1 MYSFPQFPLISSS
14 AENNS
19 KHTIKYHFLRPI
31 NLLKNVWG
39 CVRSL
44 LCVSCLLNN
53 MKNKADHFFTRQTR
67 KDESGDICNCTYIY
81 TYLYMCGPKSWGQR
95 VLRTKKKGPTTMNL
109 SVTLSFCWH
118 THSHAAGHPVVYMC
132 EKSLPQ
138 WRRSF
143 LVVVAVVAPLFCLII
158 YMSKQLRVQFSSL
171 ALVMSCGGNFFIY
184 LWCPQICAV

>member
-1 MYSFPQFPLISSS
+1 M
-14 AENNS
+14 
-19 KHTIKYHFLRPI
+19 
-31 NLLKNVWG
+31 
-39 CVRSL
+39 RSL
-44 LCVSCLLNN
+44 LCVSCLFNN

-118 THSHAAGHPVVYMC
+118 THSHAAGHPVVYVC

>member
-118 THSHAAGHPVVYMC
+118 THSHTRMQLDTRLCMC
-132 EKSLPQ
+132 VKNHC
-138 WRRSF
+138 RSDEG
-143 LVVVAVVAPLFCLII
+143 P
-158 YMSKQLRVQFSSL
+158 SSSL
-171 ALVMSCGGNFFIY
+171 LLLLRHYFA
-184 LWCPQICAV
+184 

>member
-1 MYSFPQFPLISSS
+1 MYEAAWGPFCVWVVCL
-14 AENNS
+14 
-19 KHTIKYHFLRPI
+19 TIWKIKLTIFSHARHARMNRGIYVI
-31 NLLKNVWG
+31 V
-39 CVRSL
+39 
-44 LCVSCLLNN
+44 
-53 MKNKADHFFTRQTR
+53 
-67 KDESGDICNCTYIY
+67 Y

-118 THSHAAGHPVVYMC
+118 THSHAAGHPVVYVC